1 MGKMGQRALLRVII
15 LLCRPHAAAM
25 VKKIEYCACP
35 HCYNSHFY
43 ISKIQHEV
51 VTYNTIQYNTIQYN
65 TIQYHTIQYNTI
77 PYNTIQYN
85 TIQYHTIQYHTMQ
98 YIDNITW
105 CFQYPPWYLA
115 EVPSIF
121 PRPKA
126 EGKYGTEAKYRADT
140 ENTR

>member
-1 MGKMGQRALLRVII
+1 MLG
-15 LLCRPHAAAM
+15 
-25 VKKIEYCACP
+25 
-35 HCYNSHFY
+35 
-43 ISKIQHEV
+43 V
-51 VTYNTIQYNTIQYN
+51 V
-65 TIQYHTIQYNTI
+65 
-77 PYNTIQYN
+77 
-85 TIQYHTIQYHTMQ
+85 

-115 EVPSIF
+115 EVPSIC

>member
-1 MGKMGQRALLRVII
+1 MLFL
-15 LLCRPHAAAM
+15 
-25 VKKIEYCACP
+25 Y
-35 HCYNSHFY
+35 ST
-43 ISKIQHEV
+43 ISKWCYINNASYSIHKCERLSA
-51 VTYNTIQYNTIQYN
+51 
-65 TIQYHTIQYNTI
+65 HTS
-77 PYNTIQYN
+77 
-85 TIQYHTIQYHTMQ
+85 

-115 EVPSIF
+115 EVPSIC

>member
-1 MGKMGQRALLRVII
+1 MPIGVIMAHTRR
-15 LLCRPHAAAM
+15 L
-25 VKKIEYCACP
+25 
-35 HCYNSHFY
+35 
-43 ISKIQHEV
+43 ISRLSR
-51 VTYNTIQYNTIQYN
+51 
-65 TIQYHTIQYNTI
+65 
-77 PYNTIQYN
+77 
-85 TIQYHTIQYHTMQ
+85 

-115 EVPSIF
+115 EVPSIC

>member
-1 MGKMGQRALLRVII
+1 MSYL
-15 LLCRPHAAAM
+15 
-25 VKKIEYCACP
+25 
-35 HCYNSHFY
+35 
-43 ISKIQHEV
+43 
-51 VTYNTIQYNTIQYN
+51 
-65 TIQYHTIQYNTI
+65 
-77 PYNTIQYN
+77 
-85 TIQYHTIQYHTMQ
+85 

-115 EVPSIF
+115 EVPSIC